1 MKNQIQFI
9 ALILITT
16 IFIFSSCTTEDKC
29 AEVTCDNGQICIE
42 GVCLGSSSNLV
53 VSQNITTDQTWTND
67 NIYELSG
74 RISVESGATLTI
86 EAGTIIK
93 GQAGSGP
100 NATALVIA
108 RGGKIMAE
116 GTATAPIIFTTV
128 ADEIDIDQVASGDF
142 ASPNLAPTVNGQWG
156 GLMILGNAPISA
168 TVNPAQIEGI
178 PTTDEN
184 GLYGGS
190 DAADNSGVIR
200 YVSIRHGGA
209 NIGNGNEINGLTLGG
224 VGNGTTIENIEI
236 IGNQDDG
243 IEFFGGS
250 VDVSNLLIMNVGD
263 DAVDTDQEWTG
274 TLNNFIV
281 IQGAESDHA
290 LELDGGEGSVNDVTF
305 SLTNGSCK
313 GYYNTADS
321 TGGEYA
327 DLRSKVQC
335 SLENVYFFNFGKN
348 ADLELDNVIIS
359 DNYKSSKVSFT
370 GLKFNTTHLTSG
382 NLTTAQILV
391 DKSTA
396 ADAFDNL
403 TTVQADNATTI
414 VGGANK
420 TNFANWTW
428 TSQANLLSDF

>member
-1 MKNQIQFI
+1 MKNQIQLI
-9 ALILITT
+9 AFLLLSILLV
-16 IFIFSSCTTEDKC
+16 FSACTTEDKC
-29 AEVTCDNGQICIE
+29 AEVTCSNGQICIE
-42 GVCLGSSSNLV
+42 GNCLGATSNQI

-128 ADEIDIDQVASGDF
+128 ADEIDIDQVAAGDF

-184 GLYGGS
+184 GLYGGAN
-190 DAADNSGVIR
+190 AADNSGVIR

-236 IGNQDDG
+236 IGNQD
-243 IEFFGGS
+243 
-250 VDVSNLLIMNVGD
+250 
-263 DAVDTDQEWTG
+263 
-274 TLNNFIV
+274 
-281 IQGAESDHA
+281 ES
-290 LELDGGEGSVNDVTF
+290 
-305 SLTNGSCK
+305 SLSSRVRLK
-313 GYYNTADS
+313 
-321 TGGEYA
+321 
-327 DLRSKVQC
+327 RR
-335 SLENVYFFNFGKN
+335 
-348 ADLELDNVIIS
+348 IS
-359 DNYKSSKVSFT
+359 HK
-370 GLKFNTTHLTSG
+370 
-382 NLTTAQILV
+382 
-391 DKSTA
+391 
-396 ADAFDNL
+396 
-403 TTVQADNATTI
+403 
-414 VGGANK
+414 
-420 TNFANWTW
+420 
-428 TSQANLLSDF
+428 